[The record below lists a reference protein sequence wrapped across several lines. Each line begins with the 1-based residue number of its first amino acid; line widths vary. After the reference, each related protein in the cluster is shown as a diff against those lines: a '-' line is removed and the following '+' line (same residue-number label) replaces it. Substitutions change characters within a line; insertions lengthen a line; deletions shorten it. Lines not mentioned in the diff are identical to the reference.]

1 MYAIPHTQGH
11 GGASL
16 EVEFELLH
24 QNPVPKRLCD
34 GRPIECFARWTV
46 VHRSQEAQPNFTY
59 RLVKGKGD
67 DDNKL
72 FNINGDKLVTKAVL
86 TMRMKTHTQYVLE
99 FLI

>member
-16 EVEFELLH
+16 EVEFRTPSIEIRS
-24 QNPVPKRLCD
+24 QRLCN

-46 VHRSQEAQPNFTY
+46 VHASQGSRRNFTY

-72 FNINGDKLVTKAVL
+72 FAVQ
-86 TMRMKTHTQYVLE
+86 R
-99 FLI
+99 